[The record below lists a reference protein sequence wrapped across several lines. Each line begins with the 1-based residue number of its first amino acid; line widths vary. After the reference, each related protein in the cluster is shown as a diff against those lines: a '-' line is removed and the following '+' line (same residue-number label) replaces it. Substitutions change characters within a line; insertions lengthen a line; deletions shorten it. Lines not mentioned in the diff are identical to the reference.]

1 MASRITLILFVLLS
15 ALAAFAEMQSPLEVA
30 QQMGMSQEAI
40 ERVKKGEVVVEQL
53 EASSDKDLS
62 IALVARIDAP
72 LEEVYAFLQSDR
84 LLELSTVTLSFGEID
99 TTTFSLAG
107 MSLPD
112 DALQLLID
120 DPEDSFHMS
129 RDEAALVAKAA
140 EIGKEEVL
148 EAYRGVL
155 SARARAYWEQ
165 GVAGITPYAGKGR
178 SPREDLDHANAA
190 SKKLIRNVA
199 LLAELD
205 VIPAKNSGKATHR
218 LYWAVQKGRDVAAP
232 VLNHRIL
239 YAENDGEVSIERRF
253 YSGYDYD
260 SLQIVTGIL
269 PAANDDRICVAFY
282 LNHTY
287 TSQVAGFGGG
297 AKRAIGRKLMKK
309 ELVAELERAQSA
321 IRDR

>member
-72 LEEVYAFLQSDR
+72 LEEIYAFLQSDR

-107 MSLPD
+107 MNLPD

-140 EIGKEEVL
+140 KIGKEEVL

-269 PAANDDRICVAFY
+269 PAANDDRICVVFY